1 MERNWHEST
10 CSAPE
15 PYLHHSRTHEGVV
28 HTDVHIAEVNEAANG
43 ECFDPETCCDA
54 RERALIEALRAYL
67 RPEQAPE
74 CLLTRLRATL
84 DHCCCE
90 QDAQAAVPWVTK
102 NPRTLS
108 GSADAMLISQSSQ
121 LRHLA
126 FCRDSLPFCD
136 APCACG
142 HACP

>member
-1 MERNWHEST
+1 MNRHVMRQSHISIT
-10 CSAPE
+10 
-15 PYLHHSRTHEGVV
+15 SRTHEGVV

-43 ECFDPETCCDA
+43 ECFDPETCCDARERAPETCCDA

-90 QDAQAAVPWVTK
+90 QDAQP
-102 NPRTLS
+102 
-108 GSADAMLISQSSQ
+108 
-121 LRHLA
+121 
-126 FCRDSLPFCD
+126 PFR
-136 APCACG
+136 G
-142 HACP
+142 

>member
-1 MERNWHEST
+1 MNRHVMRQSHISIT
-10 CSAPE
+10 
-15 PYLHHSRTHEGVV
+15 SRTHEGVV

-74 CLLTRLRATL
+74 CLLTRL
-84 DHCCCE
+84 
-90 QDAQAAVPWVTK
+90 K

-121 LRHLA
+121 LRHSA